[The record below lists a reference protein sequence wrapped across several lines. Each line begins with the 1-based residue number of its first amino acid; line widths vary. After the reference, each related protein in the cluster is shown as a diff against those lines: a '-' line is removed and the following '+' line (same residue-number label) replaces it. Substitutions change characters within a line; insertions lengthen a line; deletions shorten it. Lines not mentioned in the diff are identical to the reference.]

1 MPMKILGILGLLPAL
16 LAELKKI
23 IDNIGPLI
31 KQMRSLIEQMKGLA
45 TKDDLKTSTDQLRGE
60 ISDAVNKLATKEDF
74 AGVKPEIA
82 NLRAEK
88 TSTAEL
94 HGEISDAVN
103 KLATKEDFAG
113 VKSEIANLRAA
124 LNRTVLISVGVI
136 LGGLA
141 LAVTILTV
149 VLS

>member
-45 TKDDLKTSTDQLRGE
+45 TKDDLKTSTAELRGE
-60 ISDAVNKLATKEDF
+60 ISDAANKLATKEDF

-124 LNRTVLISVGVI
+124 LNRTALISVGVI

-141 LAVTILTV
+141 LAVTILTI

>member
-1 MPMKILGILGLLPAL
+1 
-16 LAELKKI
+16 
-23 IDNIGPLI
+23 
-31 KQMRSLIEQMKGLA
+31 MRSLIEQMKGLA

-74 AGVKPEIA
+74 AGVKSEIA

-113 VKSEIANLRAA
+113 IKSEIANLRAA
-124 LNRTVLISVGVI
+124 LHRTALISVGVI